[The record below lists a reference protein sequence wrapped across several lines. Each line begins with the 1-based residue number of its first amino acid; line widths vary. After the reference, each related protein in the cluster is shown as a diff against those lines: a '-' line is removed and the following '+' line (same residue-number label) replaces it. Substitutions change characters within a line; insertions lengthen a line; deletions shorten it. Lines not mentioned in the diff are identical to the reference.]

1 MLSPKIFLFFR
12 MTLPFCLAS
21 QLEGKVVV
29 LDPEEPQVD
38 VIVDGLGAK
47 GFTER
52 CRFPGSAHGSVHRP
66 GIFNHGRFYVPD
78 EILAF
83 QHLIL
88 PTASLAVFRISGLAG
103 ISKVDSDPYADFY
116 LIDCATPDLV

>member
-1 MLSPKIFLFFR
+1 

-66 GIFNHGRFYVPD
+66 GIFNHGCLYVPN
-78 EILAF
+78 EILTF
-83 QHLIL
+83 QYLIL
-88 PTASLAVFRISGLAG
+88 LAASLAVFCISGLSS
-103 ISKVDSDPYADFY
+103 ISKVDPDPFVGFY

>member
-1 MLSPKIFLFFR
+1 M
-12 MTLPFCLAS
+12 
-21 QLEGKVVV
+21 V
-29 LDPEEPQVD
+29 LDPDEAKVD

-47 GFTER
+47 GFAEG
-52 CRFPGSAHGSVHRP
+52 CCFPGSAYCSVHRP

-83 QHLIL
+83 QNLIL
-88 PTASLAVFRISGLAG
+88 FAASLAVFCLSGLAG
-103 ISKVDSDPYADFY
+103 ISKVDPDPFADFY